1 MNNSVSF
8 ESSLTAC
15 FQEGH
20 WRHLHEGPQYLDGWK
35 ATILVARDS
44 DRSDSW
50 LTVAFAT
57 SDLTARGVD
66 SDAYRECSDLSV
78 EARVPVS
85 RVDACAV
92 YGRVESLFF

>member
-1 MNNSVSF
+1 M
-8 ESSLTAC
+8 
-15 FQEGH
+15 
-20 WRHLHEGPQYLDGWK
+20 
-35 ATILVARDS
+35 ARDS